1 MTAGVRAR
9 RLDNEW
15 AFLARLVEH
24 NPGVLEAVKRE
35 SQPDADL
42 FQVILHRT
50 SALSLARP
58 RSILTTHP
66 VVFRYAE
73 YYPSVP
79 IEAFLATPLFH
90 PNVHP
95 ETGFVCLWSRHSAG
109 DTILEAVRQLQRV
122 ITWELK
128 NNEAEHVMQ
137 PNALQE
143 IPDVRLPLACE
154 PVRMPVD
161 LQLERTYGRP
171 PGRERRR
178 GRLSES

>member
-35 SQPDADL
+35 SQPDADS
-42 FQVILHRT
+42 FHAVLHRT
-50 SALSLARP
+50 EGLSLGRA
-58 RSILTTHP
+58 ILTTHA
-66 VVFRYAE
+66 VVFRYPE

-79 IEAFLATPLFH
+79 IEAFLAVPVFH

-128 NNEAEHVMQ
+128 NSDAEHVMQ
-137 PNALQE
+137 PEALQWVR
-143 IPDVRLPLACE
+143 DVVLPLAYE
-154 PVRMPVD
+154 PVNVPTD
-161 LQLERTYGRP
+161 LQLERTHAWRP
-171 PGRERRR
+171 EGERRR
-178 GRLSES
+178 LS